1 MMTIPAIADFIT
13 AHQTVPKLYLLTND
27 DEFSLLYKKLELA
40 LATGVI
46 SLLQIRRKKLLA
58 QKNGR
63 DQLLIEC
70 RALIELAQHYQ
81 VEVIIND
88 DVALA
93 KQLKVGVHLGQGDG
107 SIVEARACLGDQ
119 AMIGRTCH
127 QDANLVHDA
136 KVEGASYAAMGALFS
151 SLTKPEAHIV
161 SHQQLIEGLQQ
172 GIKLC
177 VIGGITLE
185 KVTAIQGLPIEYI
198 AIVGD
203 IMNLPESQIV
213 ARCEAW
219 RQLLL
224 SWNDTNSC
232 DKKTV

>member
-1 MMTIPAIADFIT
+1 MMTIPNMANFT
-13 AHQTVPKLYLLTND
+13 LTSHQTVPKLYLLTND

-46 SLLQIRRKKLLA
+46 SMLQIRRKKLLA
-58 QKNGR
+58 QENGR
-63 DQLLIEC
+63 EHLLIEC
-70 RALIELAQHYQ
+70 QAVIELARQYQ
-81 VEVIIND
+81 VKVIIND
-88 DVALA
+88 DVELA
-93 KQLKVGVHLGQGDG
+93 QQLKVGVHLGQGDG
-107 SIVEARACLGDQ
+107 SVVEARAVLGAQ
-119 AMIGRTCH
+119 AIIGRTCH
-127 QDANLVHDA
+127 QDANLVRDA
-136 KVEGASYAAMGALFS
+136 KVEGASYAAMGAIFS
-151 SLTKPEAHIV
+151 SLTKPEAKIV

-203 IMNLPESQIV
+203 IMSLPESKIV

-224 SWNDTNSC
+224 SWND
-232 DKKTV
+232 